1 MATPDIEELTRRIRE
16 QLNQEQEVD
25 IRVNEIEEEI
35 EGIVDTA
42 EKLTTVVQTFIPT
55 DGDSR
60 IVVDTLEEW
69 LLRAKKSM
77 VAERLVER
85 HGLRPYDPEEIEDL
99 IENKEEY
106 QWKAAD
112 LSHLIRED
120 PKPEPEPSNNIETPN
135 LTVWL
140 LIGLT
145 ALQTAS
151 IILLLR

>member
-85 HGLRPYDPEEIEDL
+85 HGLRPYDAEAVSYTHLTLPT
-99 IENKEEY
+99 
-106 QWKAAD
+106 KA
-112 LSHLIRED
+112 
-120 PKPEPEPSNNIETPN
+120 
-135 LTVWL
+135 
-140 LIGLT
+140 
-145 ALQTAS
+145 
-151 IILLLR
+151 